1 MSQTTELGL
10 HLRLSLTVPA
20 TVARPLPTEM
30 EVIVNLPSI
39 TTAAHMD
46 QVLGSIG
53 KLLDGY
59 AQAIAEHH
67 KQAIAEHHKAGLS
80 PSQEPGT

>member
-67 KQAIAEHHKAGLS
+67 KAGLS